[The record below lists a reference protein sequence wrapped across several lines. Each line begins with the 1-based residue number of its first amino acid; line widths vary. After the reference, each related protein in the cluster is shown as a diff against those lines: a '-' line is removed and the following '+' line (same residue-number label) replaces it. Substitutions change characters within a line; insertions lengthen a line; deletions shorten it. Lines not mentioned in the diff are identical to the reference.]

1 MNVRNMTGKG
11 GRAVPNQFLI
21 ENWERIQDTDG
32 TWQCVQISWFQ
43 SYETM
48 IARMYDIQGR
58 HVVELDKHAHLLV
71 SPVVVLGDS
80 LELQC
85 CRLRITAI
93 AVSAGSTLLTDR
105 RGLGRHRWRISRAM
119 AASSRK
125 KFNGDG

>member
-1 MNVRNMTGKG
+1 MTGHG
-11 GRAVPNQFLI
+11 DRAGI
-21 ENWERIQDTDG
+21 RRIQPARD
-32 TWQCVQISWFQ
+32 VQ
-43 SYETM
+43 
-48 IARMYDIQGR
+48 QGR
-58 HVVELDKHAHLLV
+58 FAGPRRSGHDDEFSGVDSEVELDKHAHLLV

-93 AVSAGSTLLTDR
+93 AVSAGGTLLTDR